1 MIHHYQNAIIHNKQ
15 DKFTKMFEEDY
26 PFMDEQM
33 VTDLFLLAVRVG
45 NYDITKYLIDKGCH
59 PNVKDKQGLT
69 AVQIACY
76 RRQPEMMEL
85 LLTKG
90 GDFEVTLKNGDTPLH
105 TVCRLKF
112 DELKDILIAHGAN
125 YDRWK
130 NKEGLTAKDLYEREP
145 EHPHK
150 GYF

>member
-1 MIHHYQNAIIHNKQ
+1 MIHHFQKAIIHNKQ
-15 DKFTKMFEEDY
+15 EKFIKMFEEYY
-26 PFMDEQM
+26 PYIDDQM
-33 VTDLFLLAVRVG
+33 MTEIFLFAVRCG
-45 NYDITKYLIDKGCH
+45 NYDISKFLIDKGCH

-105 TVCRLKF
+105 TVCRLKY
-112 DELKDILIAHGAN
+112 DELKDILIA
-125 YDRWK
+125 Y
-130 NKEGLTAKDLYEREP
+130 
-145 EHPHK
+145 
-150 GYF
+150 